1 MRQLLK
7 KLPVLIFIILHFSFI
22 LAAFWENHVNP
33 FAIIFLSVTGFLLA
47 CFYYKNH
54 KLERSVFRRRDILLI
69 VLTITGAM
77 ITYWMNKELE
87 LGIVL
92 SAGITGLSS
101 SFIPFINRRSDILRE
116 LPAAIYCGAF
126 AGMTAPFIAK
136 GYIFIFFAGLFT
148 GLILIISKSTLHGYG
163 GKLGT
168 VAFGGVSLMSFILF
182 LFF

>member
-1 MRQLLK
+1 MS
-7 KLPVLIFIILHFSFI
+7 I
-22 LAAFWENHVNP
+22 
-33 FAIIFLSVTGFLLA
+33 TGFLLA
-47 CFYYKNH
+47 SFYYKNH
-54 KLERSVFRRRDILLI
+54 KPERSVFRRLDILLV
-69 VLTITGAM
+69 VLTIIGAV
-77 ITYWMNKELE
+77 ITYWLNLE
-87 LGIVL
+87 FGLGIVL
-92 SAGITGLSS
+92 SAGITGLLS

-148 GLILIISKSTLHGYG
+148 GHILIISKSTLHGFG

-168 VAFGGVSLMSFILF
+168 VAFGGVSLMSLILY